1 MNNKFFMLPKEIMN
15 KKLSDGG
22 KLLYTLMLDRS
33 SLSSQNGWR
42 DDEGK
47 IYIYFTTKE
56 IKETFGWGEQ
66 KVIKILGELER
77 EGLIEKKRQGLG
89 KPSKIYVNDLSEEAS
104 KSQLQNY
111 ENQSCETV
119 IITNQ
124 EFPKS
129 QSNNTDNNNTDKSY
143 TENKSY
149 LSENDAMGWKLR
161 HKSFKNLIREHI
173 NYKAVT
179 KRFGKVWCDEIVEI
193 MADVLMTKKP
203 YIKINGEDYPAEA
216 VKSRFMKINDMH
228 IEYINMAL
236 TECKSQIK
244 NIRSF
249 LITSIYRAPET
260 IENYYSAKVNVHT

>member
-1 MNNKFFMLPKEIMN
+1 MDNKFFILPKEIMN

-22 KLLYTLMLDRS
+22 KLLYALMLDRS
-33 SLSSQNGWR
+33 NLSLQNGWR

-47 IYIYFTTKE
+47 VYIYFTISE
-56 IKETFGWGEQ
+56 IKKLFGWSEHKIV
-66 KVIKILGELER
+66 KVFSELEK
-77 EGLIEKKRQGLG
+77 EELIGRKKQGLG
-89 KPSKIYVNDLSEEAS
+89 KPAKIYVKEVCDEKVQRKEQS
-104 KSQLQNY
+104 KSY
-111 ENQSCETV
+111 EKCNTAVAENAIEELSKVQA
-119 IITNQ
+119 
-124 EFPKS
+124 
-129 QSNNTDNNNTDKSY
+129 NNTDNNNTYKSY

-149 LSENDAMGWKLR
+149 LSCDDAIGWNMR

-173 NYKAVT
+173 NYDAVT
-179 KRFGKVWCDEIVEI
+179 ERFGKVWCDEMVEI

-236 TECKSQIK
+236 SECKSQIK

-249 LITSIYRAPET
+249 LITTIYRAPET
-260 IENYYSAKVNVHT
+260 IENYYSAKIK